1 MTKPDL
7 VDHVETIQL
16 AISQVA
22 NPELRDDASK
32 ALTALLKGALE
43 QKVAREMAATMER
56 ELFKGDPAFLDTFK
70 AVGEKRGR
78 FKYDDGPPVQP
89 NWAWE
94 KER

>member
-43 QKVAREMAATMER
+43 QKVAREMDSALAR
-56 ELFKGDPAFLDTFK
+56 ELNDPSFTNIFKSI
-70 AVGEKRGR
+70 GEKRGR
-78 FKYDDGPPVQP
+78 FKYDDDPLPKRYWGD
-89 NWAWE
+89 
-94 KER
+94 